1 MFERVKNKITTARHM
16 LSTVRIKPADILLV
30 PFWFGVCGCVYYVAI
45 VNSMHQHRQ
54 NMREQS

>member
-45 VNSMHQHRQ
+45 VNSIYQHRQ
-54 NMREQS
+54 NMRE